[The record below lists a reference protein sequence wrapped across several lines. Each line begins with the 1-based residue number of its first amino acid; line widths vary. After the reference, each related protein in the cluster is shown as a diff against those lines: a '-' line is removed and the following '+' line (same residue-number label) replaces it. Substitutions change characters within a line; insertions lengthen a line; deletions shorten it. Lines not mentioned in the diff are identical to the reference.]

1 MPRSVRDYMPAL
13 RFDAGINH
21 DIELG
26 YGSTITAS
34 ATTLLDTFIFPSS
47 WETSR
52 NGSVF
57 RAVELQMSLGN
68 TGTTSGTNT
77 IRLIKNGDTTNGIV
91 ATASI
96 AYNATVPYLNM
107 SLLDSNGKG
116 ITFKAGDTLSLVVS
130 AVAGGGSPGNL
141 TVRVIGAVFGINK

>member
-1 MPRSVRDYMPAL
+1 MARSIRDYMPSL

-26 YGSTITAS
+26 YGGTITA
-34 ATTLLDTFIFPSS
+34 APTTLLDTFIFPSS

-57 RAVELQMSLGN
+57 RAVEFQMSLGN
-68 TGTTSGTNT
+68 TGSTSGTNT

-91 ATASI
+91 GTASI
-96 AYNATVPYLNM
+96 AYNASVPYVSV
-107 SLLDSNGKG
+107 SLLDSSGRG

-130 AVAGGGSPGNL
+130 AVAGGGTPGNL
-141 TVRVIGAVFGINK
+141 SVRIIGAVFGINK